1 MSTKLTLLE
10 VLSEN
15 SGRYVS
21 GQELA
26 DVLGISRNSVWKA
39 ANKLK
44 QQGYNIESMAGTG
57 YRLVNAGDILSEDY
71 LKENITYPCRVK
83 VLEKVDS
90 TNNAVKQ
97 INDCSVPQIILAN
110 EQTGGRGRLGRNFYS
125 PAGTGLY
132 MTIAFKP
139 AFGLDRAMLITASA
153 AVVVCR
159 AIEKVS
165 GLRPKIKWVNDIY
178 LGEKKLCG
186 ILTEAESNFETGTI
200 EKIIV
205 GIGINCFKAAVP
217 DELSDIVGFMENA
230 PRQFSRNELAAAI
243 ANEFFCV
250 MKNFDKTTLLKE
262 YKNRSFI
269 LGEQIRIFNPAIARS
284 MGISPE
290 REKEGIKARAIDID
304 ENGGLV
310 VEFLE
315 GRRSREMET
324 LTTGEVTIRKING

>member
-15 SGRYVS
+15 SGRYIS

-57 YRLVNAGDILSEDY
+57 YRLINAGDILSEDY
-71 LKENITYPCRVK
+71 LKENITYPCRIRM
-83 VLEKVDS
+83 LEKVDS
-90 TNNAVKQ
+90 TNNAAKQ
-97 INDCSVPQIILAN
+97 INDCSVPQIIVAN

-269 LGEQIRIFNPAIARS
+269 LAEQIRIFNPA
-284 MGISPE
+284 SPAPWVFH
-290 REKEGIKARAIDID
+290 RKEKKRALKPVLSI
-304 ENGGLV
+304 L
-310 VEFLE
+310 
-315 GRRSREMET
+315 MKT
-324 LTTGEVTIRKING
+324 EV

>member
-15 SGRYVS
+15 SGRYIS

-39 ANKLK
+39 AVKLK
-44 QQGYNIESMAGTG
+44 QQGYNIESMSGTG
-57 YRLVNAGDILSEDY
+57 YRLISASDILSEDY
-71 LKENITYPCRVK
+71 LRENITHPCRIQ

-90 TNNAVKQ
+90 TNNAAKL
-97 INDCSVPQIILAN
+97 INNCVPPRIIVAN
-110 EQTGGRGRLGRNFYS
+110 EQTGGRGRLGRSFYS

-132 MTIAFKP
+132 ITIAFRP
-139 AFGLDRAMLITASA
+139 TFGLDRAMLTTAAA

-205 GIGINCFKAAVP
+205 GIGVNCFKASVP
-217 DELSDIVGFMENA
+217 EELVDTVAFMEN
-230 PRQFSRNELAAAI
+230 PSKNFSRNELAVAI
-243 ANEFFCV
+243 ANEFFDV
-250 MKNFDKTTLLKE
+250 MEHFDKQALLRE
-262 YKNRSFI
+262 YKARSFI

-284 MGISPE
+284 MGMPPAK
-290 REKEGIKARAIDID
+290 EKEGIRARAIDID

-324 LTTGEVTIRKING
+324 LTTGEITIRKTND

>member
-1 MSTKLTLLE
+1 MSTKLTLLQI
-10 VLSEN
+10 LSEN

-26 DVLGISRNSVWKA
+26 DILGISRNSVWKA

-44 QQGYNIESMAGTG
+44 QQGYNIESMPGTG
-57 YRLVNAGDILSEDY
+57 YRLISASDILSQDY
-71 LKENITYPCRVK
+71 MRENITHPCRIQVF
-83 VLEKVDS
+83 EKVDS
-90 TNNAVKQ
+90 TNNVAKQ
-97 INDCSVPQIILAN
+97 ITDCSIPQIIVAN
-110 EQTGGRGRLGRNFYS
+110 EQTGGRGRLGRSFYS

-132 MTIAFKP
+132 ITIAFKP
-139 AFGLDRAMLITASA
+139 SFGLDRAMLTTAAA

-165 GLRPKIKWVNDIY
+165 GLRPKIKWVNDVY

-205 GIGINCFKAAVP
+205 GIGINCFKSSVP
-217 DELSDIVGFMENA
+217 EELAETVGFMENP
-230 PRQFSRNELAAAI
+230 PRDFSRNELAAAI
-243 ANEFFCV
+243 ANEFFET
-250 MKNFDKTTLLKE
+250 MEHFDKPALLRE
-262 YKNRSFI
+262 YKTRSFI

-284 MGISPE
+284 MGLSPE
-290 REKEGIKARAIDID
+290 KEKEGIKARAIDID

-324 LTTGEVTIRKING
+324 LTTGEITIRKISD

>member
-1 MSTKLTLLE
+1 MSTKLTLLQI
-10 VLSEN
+10 LSEN

-26 DVLGISRNSVWKA
+26 DILGISRNSVWKA

-44 QQGYNIESMAGTG
+44 QQGYNIESMPGTG
-57 YRLVNAGDILSEDY
+57 YRLISAGDILSQDY
-71 LKENITYPCRVK
+71 MRENITHPCRIQVF
-83 VLEKVDS
+83 EKVDS
-90 TNNAVKQ
+90 TNKVAKQ
-97 INDCSVPQIILAN
+97 ITDCSIPQIIVAN
-110 EQTGGRGRLGRNFYS
+110 EQTGGRGRLGRSFYS

-132 MTIAFKP
+132 ITIAFKP
-139 AFGLDRAMLITASA
+139 SFGLDRAMLTTAAA

-165 GLRPKIKWVNDIY
+165 GLRPKIKWVNDVY

-205 GIGINCFKAAVP
+205 GTGINCFKASVP
-217 DELSDIVGFMENA
+217 EELEDTVAFMEN
-230 PRQFSRNELAAAI
+230 PLREFSRNELAVAV
-243 ANEFFCV
+243 ANEFLDV
-250 MKNFDKTTLLKE
+250 MENFDRTILLRE

-284 MGISPE
+284 MGLSPE
-290 REKEGIKARAIDID
+290 KEKEGIKARAIDID

-324 LTTGEVTIRKING
+324 LTTGEITIRKTND

>member
-1 MSTKLTLLE
+1 MSTKLSLLE
-10 VLSEN
+10 VLSQN
-15 SGRYVS
+15 IGQYVS

-26 DVLGISRNSVWKA
+26 DMLGISRNSVWKA
-39 ANKLK
+39 ASRLK

-57 YRLVNAGDILSEDY
+57 YRLINAGDILSRDF
-71 LKENITYPCRVK
+71 LRENITHPCRIQ

-90 TNNAVKQ
+90 TNNAAKL
-97 INDCSVPQIILAN
+97 INDCSVPHIILSN
-110 EQTGGRGRLGRNFYS
+110 EQTGGRGRLGRSFYS

-139 AFGLDRAMLITASA
+139 QFGLDKAMLTTAAA

-159 AIEKVS
+159 AIERVS
-165 GLRPKIKWVNDIY
+165 GLRPRIKWVNDIY

-200 EKIIV
+200 DKIIV
-205 GIGINCFKAAVP
+205 GIGVNCFRASVP
-217 DELSDIVGFMENA
+217 DELADTIAFMENP
-230 PRQFSRNELAAAI
+230 PREFSRNELAAAI
-243 ANEFFCV
+243 ANEFFET
-250 MKNFDKTTLLKE
+250 MEHFDKPVLLRE
-262 YKNRSFI
+262 YKARSFI
-269 LGEQIRIFNPAIARS
+269 LGQQIRIFNPAIARS
-284 MGISPE
+284 MGLSPK

-315 GRRSREMET
+315 GRRSHEMET
-324 LTTGEVTIRKING
+324 LTTGEITIRKTND

>member
-1 MSTKLTLLE
+1 MSTKLTILQ

-26 DVLGISRNSVWKA
+26 DILGISRNSVWKA

-44 QQGYNIESMAGTG
+44 KQGYNIGSMSGTG
-57 YRLVNAGDILSEDY
+57 YRLINSGDILSEDY
-71 LKENITYPCRVK
+71 LRENISHPCRIQ

-90 TNNAVKQ
+90 TNNVAKTLS
-97 INDCSVPQIILAN
+97 DCSTPRIIISN
-110 EQTGGRGRLGRNFYS
+110 EQTGGRGRLGRGFYS

-132 MTIAFKP
+132 MTITFKP
-139 AFGLDRAMLITASA
+139 SFGLDRAMLTTASA
-153 AVVVCR
+153 AVAVCR

-165 GLRPKIKWVNDIY
+165 GLRPNIKWVNDIY
-178 LGEKKLCG
+178 LGGKKLCG

-205 GIGINCFKAAVP
+205 GVGVNCFPASVP
-217 DELSDIVGFMENA
+217 EELTDIMAFMENP
-230 PRQFSRNELAAAI
+230 PREFSRNQLAVAI
-243 ANEFFCV
+243 ANEFFSTIDH
-250 MKNFDKTTLLKE
+250 FDKPAMLRD
-262 YKNRSFI
+262 YKSRSFI
-269 LGEQIRIFNPAIARS
+269 LGQQIRIFNPAVARS
-284 MGISPE
+284 MGLSPQK
-290 REKEGIKARAIDID
+290 EKEGIKARAIDID

-315 GRRSREMET
+315 GRRSRQMET
-324 LTTGEVTIRKING
+324 LTTGEITIRKIDD

>member
-1 MSTKLTLLE
+1 MSTKLSLLE
-10 VLSEN
+10 VLSQN
-15 SGRYVS
+15 IGQYIS

-39 ANKLK
+39 AAKLK

-57 YRLVNAGDILSEDY
+57 YRLISSSDILSADY
-71 LKENITYPCRVK
+71 LRQNIAHTCRIK

-90 TNNAVKQ
+90 TNNAAKL
-97 INDCSVPQIILAN
+97 INDCSMPQIILAN
-110 EQTGGRGRLGRNFYS
+110 EQTGGRGRLGRSFFS

-139 AFGLDRAMLITASA
+139 EFGLDRAMLTTAAA
-153 AVVVCR
+153 AVVVCM

-165 GLRPKIKWVNDIY
+165 GLSPKIKWVNDIY

-205 GIGINCFKAAVP
+205 GIGINCFKSSVP
-217 DELSDIVGFMENA
+217 EELAETVGFMENP
-230 PRQFSRNELAAAI
+230 PRDFSRNELAAAI
-243 ANEFFCV
+243 ANEFFDT
-250 MKNFDKTTLLKE
+250 MEHFDKTALLRE
-262 YKNRSFI
+262 YKTRSFI
-269 LGEQIRIFNPAIARS
+269 LGQQIRIFNPAIARS

-290 REKEGIKARAIDID
+290 REKEGIRARAIDID

-324 LTTGEVTIRKING
+324 LTTGEITIRKIND

>member
-1 MSTKLTLLE
+1 MSTKLSLLE
-10 VLSEN
+10 VLSQN
-15 SGRYVS
+15 IGQYIS

-39 ANKLK
+39 AAKLK
-44 QQGYNIESMAGTG
+44 QQGYNIESMSGTG
-57 YRLVNAGDILSEDY
+57 YRLISASDILSEDY
-71 LKENITYPCRVK
+71 LRENITHPCRIQ

-90 TNNAVKQ
+90 TNNAAKL
-97 INDCSVPQIILAN
+97 INNCVPPRIIVAN
-110 EQTGGRGRLGRNFYS
+110 EQTGGRGRLGRSFYS
-125 PAGTGLY
+125 PAGSGLY

-139 AFGLDRAMLITASA
+139 AFGLDKAMLTTAAA

-159 AIEKVS
+159 AIEKAS

-205 GIGINCFKAAVP
+205 GMGINCFRASVP
-217 DELSDIVGFMENA
+217 EELADTVAFMENP
-230 PRQFSRNELAAAI
+230 PREFSRNQLAVAI
-243 ANEFFCV
+243 ANEFFETIEHFH
-250 MKNFDKTTLLKE
+250 KQPLLRE
-262 YKNRSFI
+262 YKSRSFI
-269 LGEQIRIFNPAIARS
+269 LGQQIKIFNPAIARS
-284 MGISPE
+284 MGLSPE
-290 REKEGIKARAIDID
+290 KEKEGIKARAIDID

-324 LTTGEVTIRKING
+324 LTTGEITIRKIND

>member
-1 MSTKLTLLE
+1 MSTKLSLLE
-10 VLSEN
+10 VLSQN
-15 SGRYVS
+15 IGQYVS

-39 ANKLK
+39 AAKLK

-57 YRLVNAGDILSEDY
+57 YRLISASDILSADY
-71 LKENITYPCRVK
+71 LRQNIAHPCHIK

-90 TNNAVKQ
+90 TNNAAKL

-110 EQTGGRGRLGRNFYS
+110 EQTGGRGRLGRSFFS

-132 MTIAFKP
+132 MTLAFKP
-139 AFGLDRAMLITASA
+139 EFGLDRAMLTTAAA

-205 GIGINCFKAAVP
+205 GIGINCFRASVP
-217 DELSDIVGFMENA
+217 EELADTVTFMENP
-230 PRQFSRNELAAAI
+230 PREFSRNQLAVAI
-243 ANEFFCV
+243 ANEFFETIEHFH
-250 MKNFDKTTLLKE
+250 KQPLLRE
-262 YKNRSFI
+262 YKSRSFI
-269 LGEQIRIFNPAIARS
+269 LGQQIKIFNPAIARS
-284 MGISPE
+284 MGLSPE
-290 REKEGIKARAIDID
+290 KEKEGIKARAVDID

-315 GRRSREMET
+315 GRRSREMEN
-324 LTTGEVTIRKING
+324 LTTGEITIRKIND

>member
-26 DVLGISRNSVWKA
+26 DILGISRNSVWKA
-39 ANKLK
+39 ANRLK

-57 YRLVNAGDILSEDY
+57 YRLINAGDILSEDY
-71 LKENITYPCRVK
+71 IKENISHPCRVR

-90 TNNAVKQ
+90 TNNAAKLLT
-97 INDCSVPQIILAN
+97 DCGTPQITLAN
-110 EQTGGRGRLGRNFYS
+110 EQTGGRGRLGRSFYS

-132 MTIAFKP
+132 MTIVFRP
-139 AFGLDRAMLITASA
+139 AFGLDKAMLTTAAA

-186 ILTEAESNFETGTI
+186 ILTEAESNFETGSI

-205 GIGINCFKAAVP
+205 GIGVNCFRASVP
-217 DELSDIVGFMENA
+217 EELKDVIAFMENP

-243 ANEFFCV
+243 ANEFFDV
-250 MKNFDKTTLLKE
+250 MENFDKPALLRE
-262 YKNRSFI
+262 YKAKSFI
-269 LGEQIRIFNPAIARS
+269 LGEQIRIFNPAVANS
-284 MGISPE
+284 LGISPE
-290 REKEGIKARAIDID
+290 RANEGIKARAIDID

-315 GRRSREMET
+315 GRRSREMDT
-324 LTTGEVTIRKING
+324 LTTGEITVRKAD